1 MDQSLGKCSEGLS
14 GRMSANQGDGRPQD
28 GQVVE
33 VSPIAYDE
41 NNMPRT
47 VNASRFLLP
56 VLEAEK
62 LKTQII
68 KLCEKME
75 EHIEDIKEAEQEESQ
90 NEEESPYYVK
100 KWADVEEQFNKVEEY
115 KTEHEDLVCKIR
127 LMCEFMLKQGGEE
140 ARVSNLQNDAQE
152 ALIDAEKAELEV
164 ERVVRKFKKTN
175 KIYVRGRK
183 KKQTSQVNES

>member
-1 MDQSLGKCSEGLS
+1 
-14 GRMSANQGDGRPQD
+14 
-28 GQVVE
+28 
-33 VSPIAYDE
+33 
-41 NNMPRT
+41 MPRT
-47 VNASRFLLP
+47 VKASRFVVT

-62 LKTQII
+62 WKKKII

-100 KWADVEEQFNKVEEY
+100 KWVDLEEQFNKVEEY

-127 LMCEFMLKQGGEE
+127 LMCEFMLKQGGEG

-152 ALIDAEKAELEV
+152 ALIDVEKAEIE
-164 ERVVRKFKKTN
+164 VVRN
-175 KIYVRGRK
+175 VR
-183 KKQTSQVNES
+183 